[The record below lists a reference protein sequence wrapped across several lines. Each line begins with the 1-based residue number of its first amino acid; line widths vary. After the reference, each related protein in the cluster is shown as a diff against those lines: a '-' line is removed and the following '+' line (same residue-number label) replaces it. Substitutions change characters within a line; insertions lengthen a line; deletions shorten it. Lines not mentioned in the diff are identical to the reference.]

1 VEESKK
7 EAAPLSNAELAA
19 WFAPAV
25 EGTVKS
31 PESARAKVHR
41 LRDEGLHWQIS
52 NMGQNKLLTWEE
64 EKSLGRKVQRLEKWE
79 SLRASLTESLGR
91 EPSEME
97 WGRAAKIAP
106 EAVQVGSFAKARRAC
121 ERAKARMVNSNLR
134 LVVSIAKK
142 YQYRGLH
149 FQDVIQ
155 EGTFGLVRAV
165 EKFDPERSIKFSTYA
180 TWWIKQSVMRA
191 ISNQSREIR
200 LPTHIHDQVQSL
212 KKAEREIRIETG
224 RDAEQEELADRLDM
238 TSKKIA
244 HLRKCESMTTSMDAT
259 ISVSGKG
266 SSAGT
271 GGSGG
276 NDPTVA
282 DGIADK
288 ETSPDQHAEAQNMK
302 SDIHKLLRTQ
312 LSDRESE
319 VMRLRFGLDD
329 GKARTLNEI
338 GTVFGVTRERVRQIE
353 ARAMHKLR
361 KPYTHLQ
368 LGEYK
373 STLQAMS

>member
-1 VEESKK
+1 
-7 EAAPLSNAELAA
+7 
-19 WFAPAV
+19 
-25 EGTVKS
+25 VKS
-31 PESARAKVHR
+31 PESARARVHR

-165 EKFDPERSIKFSTYA
+165 EKFDPERGNKFSTYA
-180 TWWIKQSVMRA
+180 TWWIRQSVMRA

-244 HLRKCESMTTSMDAT
+244 FLHKCESMTTSMDAT

-288 ETSPDQHAEAQNMK
+288 ETSPDQHAEASNLK